1 VTALDLR
8 PDEATSPEGPA
19 PASYFLGWDHIE
31 LWVGNARQAAQ
42 FLCSAFGFRVTSY
55 AGPETGVMD
64 RASYVVEQGGIRFV
78 VTGTMGPTSD
88 IARHVRAH
96 GDGVHDLAVTVTD
109 ATACYDAAI
118 ARGAIGLCSPHEVTD
133 AHGSLVVAT
142 VATYG
147 ETQHTFVQRTTY
159 PDARFW
165 PGFSDDN
172 LPPAPVGPEVGLYK
186 IDHCVG
192 NVELG
197 SLANWVDFYQGTMG
211 FDSLVHF
218 DDDQISTEYS
228 ALMSTVVWDGS
239 KVVLPINEPAHGKKK
254 SQIQE
259 YLDFYGCAGVQ
270 HLALR
275 TEDIVSS
282 VAALRARGVRFLR
295 VPDTYYADV
304 RVRLAHL
311 DLPWDSLAELGIL
324 IDEDQ
329 DGYLLQI
336 FSETITDRP
345 TVFFEII
352 QREGAKGF
360 GAGNFKALFEAIERE
375 QDRRGNL

>member
-1 VTALDLR
+1 MTALDLDR
-8 PDEATSPEGPA
+8 PAVVAEDLPA
-19 PASYFLGWDHIE
+19 PASFFLGWDHIE
-31 LWVGNARQAAQ
+31 FWVGNARQAAQ
-42 FLCSAFGFRVTSY
+42 FLSAAFGFRITDY
-55 AGPETGVMD
+55 AGPETGVID
-64 RASYVVEQGGIRFV
+64 RASYVLEQGAIRFV
-78 VTGTMGPTSD
+78 VTGAMAPGSE
-88 IARHVRAH
+88 IARHVKAH
-96 GDGVHDLAVTVTD
+96 GDGVHDLAVSVTD
-109 ATACYDAAI
+109 ATACYDAAL
-118 ARGAIGLCSPHEVTD
+118 ARGAIGLASPHVVSDEF
-133 AHGSLVVAT
+133 GELVVAT
-142 VATYG
+142 IATYG
-147 ETQHTFVQRTTY
+147 DTQHTFVQRSGY
-159 PDARFW
+159 GGRFW
-165 PGFSDDN
+165 PRFDDDN
-172 LPPAPVGPEVGLYK
+172 LPPAPVGPEVGLHRL
-186 IDHCVG
+186 DHCVG

-197 SLANWVDFYQGTMG
+197 ALENWVDFYRSTLG

-259 YLDFYGCAGVQ
+259 YLDFYGSAGVQ

-275 TEDIVSS
+275 TDDIVGAVS
-282 VAALRARGVRFLR
+282 ALRARGVRFLR
-295 VPDTYYADV
+295 VPNAYYDEV
-304 RVRLAHL
+304 RVRLAAL
-311 DLPWDSLAELGIL
+311 ELPWDDLSRLGIL
-324 IDEDQ
+324 IDQDQ

>member
-1 VTALDLR
+1 
-8 PDEATSPEGPA
+8 
-19 PASYFLGWDHIE
+19 
-31 LWVGNARQAAQ
+31 
-42 FLCSAFGFRVTSY
+42 
-55 AGPETGVMD
+55 
-64 RASYVVEQGGIRFV
+64 
-78 VTGTMGPTSD
+78 VTGALSPASD
-88 IARHVRAH
+88 IARHVKAH
-96 GDGVHDLAVTVTD
+96 GDGVHDLAVMVSD
-109 ATACYDAAI
+109 AAACYDAAL
-118 ARGAIGLCSPHEVTD
+118 ARGAIGLRSPSVLEDDRGRV
-133 AHGSLVVAT
+133 VVAT

-147 ETQHTFVQRTTY
+147 ETQHTFVERAGY
-159 PDARFW
+159 DGGFL
-165 PGFSDDN
+165 PGFVHDAAE
-172 LPPAPVGPEVGLYK
+172 LPPDPAGPAVHLHK

-197 SLANWVDFYQGTMG
+197 ALDNWVDFYRSTMG

-239 KVVLPINEPAHGKKK
+239 KVVLPINEPAHGKRK

-259 YLDFYGCAGVQ
+259 YLDFYGSAGVQ

-275 TEDIVSS
+275 TDDIVAS
-282 VAALRARGVRFLR
+282 VAALRERGVRFLR
-295 VPDTYYADV
+295 VPATYYADV
-304 RVRLAHL
+304 RARLGDL
-311 DLPWDSLAELGIL
+311 DLPWDDLERLGIL
-324 IDEDQ
+324 IDRDQ

-336 FSETITDRP
+336 FSETVVDRP

-375 QDRRGNL
+375 QERRGNL